1 MINNVAI
8 NKEVKKGM
16 YKINPFYESQEEVVE
31 HLKKAEKQIENGEY
45 ISEEEFHSRMK
56 ERLANL

>member
-1 MINNVAI
+1 MANN
-8 NKEVKKGM
+8 NELKKD
-16 YKINPFYESQEEVVE
+16 IFILNPFYESQEEVVE
-31 HLKKAEKQIENGEY
+31 HLKKVEKQIENGEY